1 MTEASDDDISLTSTV
16 PSPPKEN
23 YYVDTIHAERE
34 TSQGIE
40 YLVGWA
46 DYPIERSS
54 WETAAQFDDEQ
65 TLFDWEEKKRE
76 IAAGR
81 LQEFDIGDFN
91 RRLYEAEQA
100 CQNRKHKRH
109 LKRER
114 LAKGQLGLSNTGLFS
129 STSNGSGLADADV
142 TLNSCAD
149 TANVYSSRATNQS
162 QVGPAH
168 SQSISGGLTRPPL
181 VGFGTGRGGIIRSR
195 PRRSYDADSS
205 APPKTFKYLSTKN
218 RYEKARAYEPAPDV
232 SKLELMRPSEWS
244 STPAVHCSN
253 PGPQYNISPKGQE
266 PGESP
271 RRTISEVPDIDTSVS
286 QPQQSR
292 VIDSNRSTHSS
303 PVSDRPRR
311 LFDGSQDLY
320 LPRRRPGPEAK
331 WMKRGRG
338 GYFVNPGELLFTM
351 YYGPDK
357 REIGEFRMCGLD
369 TIRRTRFLRTKK
381 GHALEIWFQHL
392 CNLTDYNT
400 LCKKTAN
407 AKYWNGW
414 VEGFDD
420 SEPDIYRFAKDLSQ
434 KGLVAISMPEIPG
447 HDVLLAYPPDSEDF
461 GFLDGDFRG
470 PGDVFLHTAV
480 RSQLGPIE
488 RLALGNLQ
496 GQRGHLTDATTVIVN
511 SSRTNTVFANIQAS
525 EAQREQAFLNQEN
538 GPSIIEAPNA
548 RIGLEPRPHA
558 NPATPLANRRTS
570 SDSIPVLQRRSSGI
584 DHMDIDQGSK
594 DPTAAANSNKR
605 QPSLGV
611 QLPFDLDHEFEKRFG
626 MTFQT
631 LATVA
636 EKRLA
641 GSFCVLFP
649 QSSGGIEEE
658 CQAVVE
664 FLKAHNSDKHRA
676 IIYSNRTPED
686 WEKFTQA
693 KNGVILVH
701 ESFLE
706 FYRLHGLNNLC
717 RQSTFNFWSFSL
729 NKELGDNQPY
739 FRRMFQTGGVLLI
752 TADYILSDPR
762 GTVVVLSWFEE
773 YAKGRYPGTWKL
785 MLPPD
790 VLNWVQKQI
799 EVTVNSRFLW
809 LGMYHLIL
817 QITAL
822 GDAKSRNI
830 LTGAEGGYT
839 PNTVISPSK
848 LPGYGFRTDDEIP
861 DLPKDKTLSQEQ
873 RNADHLIEFYAGWAL
888 INCYQFRKFLVL
900 TASSLPRWDEWQH
913 LQIYVGSS
921 AIMKSLEI
929 NYKLHWEKL
938 KRSAGSNSHSERGS
952 QTPFTPQTPRAGPSS
967 ESATFRATSS
977 YIPPPT
983 YRYPEPYQ

>member
-1 MTEASDDDISLTSTV
+1 MTETSDDDISLTSTV

-40 YLVGWA
+40 YLVGWE

-65 TLFDWEEKKRE
+65 TLLDWEEKKRE

-81 LQEFDIGDFN
+81 LQEFDVADFN

-100 CQNRKHKRH
+100 RQKRKHKRH
-109 LKRER
+109 LTREE

-129 STSNGSGLADADV
+129 STSNSSGFADSDV
-142 TLNSCAD
+142 TRNPCAH
-149 TANVYSSRATNQS
+149 TANAYSSRATNQS
-162 QVGPAH
+162 QAGPAR
-168 SQSISGGLTRPPL
+168 SQSIRGELTRPPL

-195 PRRSYDADSS
+195 PPRTYDADPS
-205 APPKTFKYLSTKN
+205 APPKRFKLLSTKN

-232 SKLELMRPSEWS
+232 NKLELMRPSEWS
-244 STPAVHCSN
+244 STPAIYSAN
-253 PGPQYNISPKGQE
+253 PGPQHHTSLKEQE

-271 RRTISEVPDIDTSVS
+271 RRMISDVTDIDTPVS

-292 VIDSNRSTHSS
+292 LIDSNRSNHTS
-303 PVSDRPRR
+303 PLSDRPRR
-311 LFDGSQDLY
+311 LFDRSRDLY

-331 WMKRGRG
+331 WIKGERGS
-338 GYFVNPGELLFTM
+338 YFVNPRELLCSL

-357 REIGEFRMCGLD
+357 REIGEVRMCGLD
-369 TIRRTRFLRTKK
+369 NIRRSRFLRTKK

-392 CNLTDYNT
+392 CNLTDYNN
-400 LCKKTAN
+400 LCKNTPNEKF
-407 AKYWNGW
+407 WNGW
-414 VEGFDD
+414 VEGFDS
-420 SEPDIYRFAKDLSQ
+420 SEPDIYRFGKELSQ
-434 KGLVAISMPEIPG
+434 RNLVAICIPEIQG

-470 PGDVFLHTAV
+470 PRDIFLHTAV
-480 RSQLGPIE
+480 RSPLGPIGG
-488 RLALGNLQ
+488 LALGIQ
-496 GQRGHLTDATTVIVN
+496 GQCGHLTEATTEIVN
-511 SSRTNTVFANIQAS
+511 SSHTNTVFANKQAS
-525 EAQREQAFLNQEN
+525 EAQRERGFLNQEN
-538 GPSIIEAPNA
+538 GPWIIEGSNA

-558 NPATPLANRRTS
+558 NTATSLVNRRTS
-570 SDSIPVLQRRSSGI
+570 SDSIPVLQRRASGI

-594 DPTAAANSNKR
+594 DPTAAANSDKR
-605 QPSLGV
+605 QPPLGI

-626 MTFQT
+626 VTFQT

-649 QSSGGIEEE
+649 QGPGGIEE

-664 FLKAHNSDKHRA
+664 FLKAHNSDKYRA

-706 FYRLHGLNNLC
+706 FYKLQDLNNLC
-717 RQSTFNFWSFSL
+717 RQSTFNFWCFSL
-729 NKELGDNQPY
+729 NRELSDNQPY
-739 FRRMFQTGGVLLI
+739 FRRMLQTGGVILI
-752 TADYILSDPR
+752 TGDYILSDPR

-773 YAKGRYPGTWKL
+773 YAKGKYPGTWKL

-799 EVTVNSRFLW
+799 EVTVNSNFLW
-809 LGMYHLIL
+809 LTMYHLIL
-817 QITAL
+817 RITAL

-830 LTGAEGGYT
+830 LTGAEAGYT

-861 DLPKDKTLSQEQ
+861 DIPKNKTLTQEQ

-900 TASSLPRWDEWQH
+900 TASTLPRWDEWQH

-929 NYKLHWEKL
+929 NYKWHWEKL
-938 KRSAGSNSHSERGS
+938 KQSARSNPHSERSS
-952 QTPFTPQTPRAGPSS
+952 QTPFTPQTPRAGSLS
-967 ESATFRATSS
+967 ESATSRATSS
-977 YIPPPT
+977 YIPPLT
-983 YRYPEPYQ
+983 HHYPQPYQ